1 MIIKK
6 KIEINKRNAK
16 TGNIIISY
24 YYLFASGLF
33 NRMKIVI
40 QEVSIEIE
48 KKRNIININI
58 IIK

>member
-16 TGNIIISY
+16 TGNIIISC

-33 NRMKIVI
+33 NCMKFVI

-48 KKRNIININI
+48 KKRNIRNI
-58 IIK
+58 I